1 MHDKIIG
8 YMKNN
13 KKVYIVSCAEWMTLA
28 TGRNSEEAST
38 EAFEKMIK
46 AKGDKLQISPVI
58 ETTCVS
64 DIEDDIE
71 LEQYKELVYCPKIMA
86 NAGYHDSAK
95 TFSYIIEERNKN
107 NEKN

>member
-1 MHDKIIG
+1 MENK
-8 YMKNN
+8 

-28 TGRNSEEAST
+28 TGKNSEGAAT

-46 AKGDKLQISPVI
+46 MKGDKLQISPVI
-58 ETTCVS
+58 ETTCLS

-86 NAGYHDSAK
+86 NAGFHDSAK
-95 TFSYIIEERNKN
+95 TFSHIIEERNN
-107 NEKN
+107 NE